1 MEKEKTNFEPS
12 QKGDQKCQKSHGN
25 LIGGLVL
32 ITLGILF
39 LIDKFVPRVDF
50 GDLWPIILV
59 VAGIGLIF
67 NSFYKSKNH
76 E

>member
-1 MEKEKTNFEPS
+1 METQNPNTTPKHDHKKHD
-12 QKGDQKCQKSHGN
+12 KGHGN

-39 LIDKFVPRVDF
+39 LIDRFVPRVDF

-59 VAGIGLIF
+59 VAGIGLII
-67 NSFYKSKNH
+67 NSFYKPKSQ
-76 E
+76 

>member
-1 MEKEKTNFEPS
+1 MENEKNPS
-12 QKGDQKCQKSHGN
+12 NKNHQHPKSHGN

-32 ITLGILF
+32 ITLGVLF
-39 LIDKFVPRVDF
+39 LLDKFAGVDF

-59 VAGIGLIF
+59 VAGVGLII
-67 NSFYKSKNH
+67 NSFYKSKTH

>member
-1 MEKEKTNFEPS
+1 MENQNPNPSEKHNHTH
-12 QKGDQKCQKSHGN
+12 QKGNGN

-50 GDLWPIILV
+50 GDLWPVILV
-59 VAGIGLIF
+59 VAGIGLII
-67 NSFYKSKNH
+67 NSFYKPKSDKK
-76 E
+76 

>member
-1 MEKEKTNFEPS
+1 MENENTN
-12 QKGDQKCQKSHGN
+12 QTKKDDQKCQKNHGN

-59 VAGIGLIF
+59 VAGVGIII
-67 NSFYKSKNH
+67 NSFYKSKKQ
-76 E
+76 

>member
-1 MEKEKTNFEPS
+1 MENEKTNFDSSNRDNP
-12 QKGDQKCQKSHGN
+12 KCQKNNGN

-39 LIDKFVPRVDF
+39 LVDRFVSGVDF

-59 VAGIGLIF
+59 VAGVGLII
-67 NSFYKSKNH
+67 NSFCKPKTH
-76 E
+76 K